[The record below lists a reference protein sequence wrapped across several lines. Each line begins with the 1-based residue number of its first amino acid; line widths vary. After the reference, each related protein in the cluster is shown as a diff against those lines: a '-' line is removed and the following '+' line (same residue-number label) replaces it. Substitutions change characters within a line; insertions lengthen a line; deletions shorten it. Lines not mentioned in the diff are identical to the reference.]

1 MTNATFV
8 LVTFQRPLLIDFG
21 IVGWL
26 GGHGIFPSKS
36 LINWKPT
43 PTKWDLGKHFIGSMG
58 FLGRKFPP
66 LVRSPR
72 FGYYLELSHFGL
84 LGLREMILLSRILG
98 GRKQSARQHLAKS
111 SGIKHLRSPRR
122 KAPMTMVLANF
133 TWGGEVMS
141 SSSIGQ
147 MTNLFDISK
156 CLFLA

>member
-1 MTNATFV
+1 
-8 LVTFQRPLLIDFG
+8 
-21 IVGWL
+21 
-26 GGHGIFPSKS
+26 
-36 LINWKPT
+36 
-43 PTKWDLGKHFIGSMG
+43 
-58 FLGRKFPP
+58 
-66 LVRSPR
+66 
-72 FGYYLELSHFGL
+72 
-84 LGLREMILLSRILG
+84 MILLSRILG